1 MCKDMD
7 DEHDNTEPIRNPMF
21 GMTDYFGSLLYI
33 NTAPSRIYSN
43 IVNPSRPTQEDIED
57 QDREGLTG
65 IKRKVREP
73 HIDKRWI

>member
-1 MCKDMD
+1 MSRHNILQIDRNIVLPMCKDMD

-57 QDREGLTG
+57 
-65 IKRKVREP
+65 
-73 HIDKRWI
+73 